1 MGKMLKFAVLVV
13 VLLAAAYVAG
23 FWPQRE
29 RVSALQAESAS
40 LQQRL
45 DAAEAKVRSG
55 VLLGELLTFKEVVQE
70 MNYGQARGL
79 SSPFFE
85 HVAAEAARTTD
96 ASLKQALAAIL
107 AQRDA
112 VTVALT
118 QGDAA
123 ALGRLREAEAR
134 LRQALGYP
142 APSAGAAAAPLAPVS
157 PAGANPY
164 GAAPA
169 PASPGVANPYAPPA
183 ATPSPLTFPTPV
195 PSPLY

>member
-1 MGKMLKFAVLVV
+1 
-13 VLLAAAYVAG
+13 VAG

-29 RVSALQAESAS
+29 RVSALQAENAAV
-40 LQQRL
+40 QQRL
-45 DAAEAKVRSG
+45 EAAEAKVRAG

-96 ASLKQALAAIL
+96 PAVKQALTSIRS
-107 AQRDA
+107 QRDA

-123 ALGRLREAEAR
+123 ALGRLREAEAQ

-142 APSAGAAAAPLAPVS
+142 APSSGAASAPIAPAS
-157 PAGANPY
+157 PAMTSPY
-164 GAAPA
+164 GSTTA
-169 PASPGVANPYAPPA
+169 PASPGASNPYAP
-183 ATPSPLTFPTPV
+183 ATPDPLAF
-195 PSPLY
+195 PSPSAPPIP

>member
-1 MGKMLKFAVLVV
+1 MGKMLKFVVLVV
-13 VLLAAAYVAG
+13 VLLALAYVAG

-29 RVSALQAESAS
+29 RVSALSGENAA

-45 DAAEAKVRSG
+45 EAAEARVRAG
-55 VLLGELLTFKEVVQE
+55 VLLGELLTFKETVQE

-85 HVAAEAARTTD
+85 HVAAEAARTPD
-96 ASLKQALAAIL
+96 AGLKQALAGIL

-112 VTVALT
+112 MTVALT

-123 ALGRLREAEAR
+123 SLAHLREAERR

-142 APSAGAAAAPLAPVS
+142 APASGMASAPIAPVAS
-157 PAGANPY
+157 PGTPSPY
-164 GAAPA
+164 APA
-169 PASPGVANPYAPPA
+169 PAATPNPYAPPA
-183 ATPSPLTFPTPV
+183 ATTPDPMVFPSPSAP
-195 PSPLY
+195 PLP